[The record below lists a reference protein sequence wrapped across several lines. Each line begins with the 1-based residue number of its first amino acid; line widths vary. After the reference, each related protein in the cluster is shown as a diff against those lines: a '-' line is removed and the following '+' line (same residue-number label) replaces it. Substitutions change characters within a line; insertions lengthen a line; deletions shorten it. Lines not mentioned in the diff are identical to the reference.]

1 MNIFYKTLILIVAS
15 FCFLS
20 FSYGDIENATVT
32 EYKFKNEMTNDLTE
46 TFTLDNTLKSENQLN
61 FNGEILRSSKNITI
75 TYQNK
80 IIFENET
87 ELNPVAIKQAQML
100 GGTAV
105 LFDTLVSNGENLR
118 NIVNYLYPELF
129 DKIDT
134 VIKGYE
140 KAAVNAKAFIKRD
153 ENGVSFS
160 YTDEV
165 RGKEADRYS
174 LFKELFEKEEKTV
187 ELSITETEPR
197 ITRNELE
204 KCSYFVSS
212 AKTDYTNSP
221 SGRKNNIA
229 VASNS
234 LFGKEIADGEIFSFN
249 ETVGERTKERG
260 YEKAKTIVGGK
271 YVEDYGGG
279 VCQVATTIFNALLKA
294 GLTIVESSNHSIAP
308 SYVGISRDAM
318 VSSFSDL
325 KMKNDTGSPIFITG
339 KADGKELL
347 FEIYSSQKNREI
359 KLSGIV
365 TKVIKPPVSEYI
377 YGTENKY
384 GTQAGEEYVLEKSRE
399 GYICELY
406 ADIYEGDEF
415 KIRKLLRKN
424 YYPPAKG
431 IIYVYQP
438 LQTESGKET
447 E

>member
-20 FSYGDIENATVT
+20 FSYRDTENATVT
-32 EYKFKNEMTNDLTE
+32 EYKFGNEMTNDLTE

-204 KCSYFVSS
+204 KC
-212 AKTDYTNSP
+212 
-221 SGRKNNIA
+221 GRKNNIA

-347 FEIYSSQKNREI
+347 FEI
-359 KLSGIV
+359 
-365 TKVIKPPVSEYI
+365 
-377 YGTENKY
+377 
-384 GTQAGEEYVLEKSRE
+384 
-399 GYICELY
+399 
-406 ADIYEGDEF
+406 
-415 KIRKLLRKN
+415 
-424 YYPPAKG
+424 
-431 IIYVYQP
+431 
-438 LQTESGKET
+438 
-447 E
+447 

>member
-15 FCFLS
+15 FSFLS
-20 FSYGDIENATVT
+20 FSYRDTENATVT
-32 EYKFKNEMTNDLTE
+32 EYKFGNEMTNDLTE
-46 TFTLDNTLKSENQLN
+46 TFTLDNTLKSENKLN

-100 GGTAV
+100 GGTVV

-204 KCSYFVSS
+204 KCSYLVSS

-271 YVEDYGGG
+271 YVD
-279 VCQVATTIFNALLKA
+279 
-294 GLTIVESSNHSIAP
+294 SIAP

-415 KIRKLLRKN
+415 KTRKLLRKN

>member
-1 MNIFYKTLILIVAS
+1 M
-15 FCFLS
+15 
-20 FSYGDIENATVT
+20 
-32 EYKFKNEMTNDLTE
+32 
-46 TFTLDNTLKSENQLN
+46 
-61 FNGEILRSSKNITI
+61 
-75 TYQNK
+75 
-80 IIFENET
+80 
-87 ELNPVAIKQAQML
+87 
-100 GGTAV
+100 
-105 LFDTLVSNGENLR
+105 
-118 NIVNYLYPELF
+118 
-129 DKIDT
+129 
-134 VIKGYE
+134 
-140 KAAVNAKAFIKRD
+140 
-153 ENGVSFS
+153 
-160 YTDEV
+160 
-165 RGKEADRYS
+165 
-174 LFKELFEKEEKTV
+174 
-187 ELSITETEPR
+187 
-197 ITRNELE
+197 
-204 KCSYFVSS
+204 
-212 AKTDYTNSP
+212 
-221 SGRKNNIA
+221 
-229 VASNS
+229 ASNF

-365 TKVIKPPVSEYI
+365 AKVIKPPVSEYI

-399 GYICELY
+399 GYKCELY

-415 KIRKLLRKN
+415 KKRKLLRKN